1 MVEGQYIKIYQVYKE
16 ESSESINYP
25 SYILSW
31 KNQIGGQDYNLT
43 DYNGDATGGG
53 KFIYCGKYYS
63 AIKFNT
69 PTITQ
74 PTYAELVSIGA
85 NWLVLSTQ
93 NCEFGD
99 FSAVNG
105 TVYYKDKYVL
115 GGVTEQVFITSRRVQ

>member
-1 MVEGQYIKIYQVYKE
+1 MY
-16 ESSESINYP
+16 
-25 SYILSW
+25 
-31 KNQIGGQDYNLT
+31 DANLT
-43 DYNGDATGGG
+43 DYSITTTNDG

-74 PTYAELVSIGA
+74 PTYAELVSIGT

-105 TVYYKDKYVL
+105 TVYYKDKYVQ
-115 GGVTEQVFITSRRVQ
+115 GGDIEQVFITGPRG